1 MSLVINTN
9 LSALTA
15 QRQLASSSKGLN
27 SSLQKLSSGY
37 RINSAKDDAAG
48 LRISETLRT
57 QIRGNQKALQNVQ
70 DGTNMLNIVEGSYS
84 NIEDGFQRMRE
95 LLVQA
100 ANDTNSNTER
110 QAIDQ
115 ELGQLKTNITQIAE
129 STAFNNKN
137 LMRGSYSNFRIQ
149 LGANSASANNTLNIA
164 SVLAG
169 ASFGAFVISAG
180 SVGNGANYVSAFGRK
195 GTITTS
201 GQTYS
206 KIQQLIN
213 LVDTAISTVGERRAL
228 IGAYQNRLEAA
239 SQNINIRVQNFS
251 ASESAIRN
259 VDVAT
264 ESSNMT
270 RFQILQ
276 QAGVSILSQA
286 NASSQLAL
294 QLLRG

>member
-9 LSALTA
+9 VGALSA
-15 QRQLASSSKGLN
+15 QRNLASSSMALN
-27 SSLQKLSSGY
+27 NSLQKLSSGY
-37 RINSAKDDAAG
+37 KINRAADDAAG

-57 QIRGNQKALQNVQ
+57 QIRGSQKGLQNLQ
-70 DGTNMLNIVEGSYS
+70 DGNNMLNIVEGSYS
-84 NIEDGFQRMRE
+84 TIQDSLQRMRE
-95 LLVQA
+95 LVVQA

-115 ELGQLKTNITQIAE
+115 ELAQLKTNITQVSE
-129 STAFNNKN
+129 STAFNGKN

-149 LGANSASANNTLNIA
+149 LGANSASANNTINIGSIQQKA
-164 SVLAG
+164 SYGVLVSAG
-169 ASFGAFVISAG
+169 GGFGA
-180 SVGNGANYVSAFGRK
+180 N

-201 GQTYS
+201 GRSYGQMS
-206 KIQQLIN
+206 KLIDA
-213 LVDTAISTVGERRAL
+213 LDAAISKVGVRRAL
-228 IGAYQNRLEAA
+228 IGAYQNRLDNAA
-239 SQNINIRVQNFS
+239 QNTSIRIQNFT

-276 QAGVSILSQA
+276 QAGVSVLAQS
-286 NASSQLAL
+286 NNSSQLAL